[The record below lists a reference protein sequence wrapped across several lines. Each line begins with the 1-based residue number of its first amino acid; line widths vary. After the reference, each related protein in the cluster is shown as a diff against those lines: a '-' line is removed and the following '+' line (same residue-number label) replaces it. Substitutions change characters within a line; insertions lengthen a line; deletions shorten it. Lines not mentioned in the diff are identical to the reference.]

1 MFEFAGQDAPVELV
15 ELYQMD
21 QVCELGRAIVK
32 AKKDLAVLLKLPER
46 ERGENKKDFFII

>member
-21 QVCELGRAIVK
+21 QVCELGRAIIK
-32 AKKDLAVLLKLPER
+32 AKKHLAVLLKLPER
-46 ERGENKKDFFII
+46 KR